1 MESRNT
7 CKGSSPICW
16 ARIPQ
21 GMPKN
26 TYPIMT
32 GNAALSG
39 ALIRASTPLGCEGLL
54 LSGAVPG
61 AWPSLCFDFVSS
73 IAKTIYHSQASPAE
87 ITRSSR
93 ILNGCEAKLI
103 ALFEQVQ
110 QQRERSIVIACTTET
125 PKTRLI
131 GQKVCLDRTHVPL
144 MLIQPEREGVLAVEF
159 FPDSPVTPFRPPIA
173 LLRG

>member
-54 LSGAVPG
+54 LSEAVPG

-93 ILNGCEAKLI
+93 ILNACEAKLI

-110 QQRERSIVIACTTET
+110 QQRERSIVIACTTAT
-125 PKTRLI
+125 PKTSPSHRI
-131 GQKVCLDRTHVPL
+131 EFESNSSIWPCAKPPQKKKKRC
-144 MLIQPEREGVLAVEF
+144 
-159 FPDSPVTPFRPPIA
+159 SS
-173 LLRG
+173 